1 MNTRR
6 GLIGALMLFI
16 AIPMSATAQQDPS
29 EAVDQFR
36 AALAAGKVDVIS
48 DILAKDV
55 LIFEGSGV
63 ERSLAEYRSHHLPSD
78 IKFSQHVTF
87 ELLERETRN
96 AGEIAVVTSRYKVS
110 GTYNE
115 KTIDLTMNETVTAKK
130 LDSLN
135 WQIILIHWSN

>member
-1 MNTRR
+1 MKNLLS
-6 GLIGALMLFI
+6 LIGALTLFV
-16 AIPMSATAQQDPS
+16 AIPTSAAAQQPS
-29 EAVDQFR
+29 DAVDQFR
-36 AALAAGKVDVIS
+36 AALAAGKVDVIN
-48 DILAKDV
+48 DILAEDV

-87 ELLERETRN
+87 ELLERETHN
-96 AGEIAVVTSRYKVS
+96 AGELAVVTSRYKVS

-115 KTIDLTMNETVTAKK
+115 KAIDLTMNETITAKK
-130 LDSLN
+130 LDSSS